1 MTLFGEAEGKGHTN
15 TTRRNR
21 RKEEEEEEEEGL
33 IVIQSS
39 ISFNHRKIL
48 KLNFNRQK

>member
-1 MTLFGEAEGKGHTN
+1 MTLFGEVEGKGHTN

-21 RKEEEEEEEEGL
+21 RKEEEEEEGL

-48 KLNFNRQK
+48 KLDFNHQK

>member
-21 RKEEEEEEEEGL
+21 RKEEEEEEGL

-48 KLNFNRQK
+48 KLNFNPQK